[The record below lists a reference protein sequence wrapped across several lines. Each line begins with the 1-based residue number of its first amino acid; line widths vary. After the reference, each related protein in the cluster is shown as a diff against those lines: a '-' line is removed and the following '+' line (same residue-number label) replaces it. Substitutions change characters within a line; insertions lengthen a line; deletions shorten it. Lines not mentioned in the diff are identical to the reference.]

1 MKQGTRVYRK
11 SAPYMGVGTVIS
23 KREELAKRR
32 LYKREEL
39 VQVRWD
45 MKGIIR
51 VHPLS
56 ALQPSGVPM
65 Q

>member
-1 MKQGTRVYRK
+1 MKRGTRVYRK

-23 KREELAKRR
+23 KRED
-32 LYKREEL
+32 L

-45 MKGIIR
+45 LKGLIR
-51 VHPLS
+51 VHPLTN
-56 ALQPSGVPM
+56 LQPSGVPM